1 VSFNRVFRLGVRES
15 DLGCEGE
22 GDRILDRVGFFIV
35 DELELLIEDVVLR
48 IEVVL
53 ETD

>member
-1 VSFNRVFRLGVRES
+1 MRES

-48 IEVVL
+48 SEVVPDFL
-53 ETD
+53 KFW